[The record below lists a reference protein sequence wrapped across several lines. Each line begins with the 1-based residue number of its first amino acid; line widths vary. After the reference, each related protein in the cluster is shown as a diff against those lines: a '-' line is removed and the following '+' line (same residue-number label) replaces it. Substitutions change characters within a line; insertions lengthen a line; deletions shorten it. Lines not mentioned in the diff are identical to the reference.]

1 MEPVKEKNKKGGRPK
16 KGVVR
21 TRTTGIRFSTTEH
34 FIVREKARTAG
45 LNLTTY
51 IRQTAVE
58 AQVKTRLTAEERL
71 FVRQLIGF
79 SNNINQ
85 IARACHQE
93 GVLKA
98 LLYFENFRVQIDQ
111 LLKNLK
117 TYDQ

>member
-1 MEPVKEKNKKGGRPK
+1 MEPVKKGTKKSGRPK
-16 KGVVR
+16 KAVVR
-21 TRTTGIRFSTTEH
+21 TRTTGIRFSTLEH

-51 IRQTAVE
+51 IRQAAVE
-58 AQVKTRLTAEERL
+58 AKVQTRLTAEEQL
-71 FVRQLIGF
+71 LVRQLVGF

-98 LLYFENFRVQIDQ
+98 LLYFENFRIQIDQ

-117 TYDQ
+117 I

>member
-1 MEPVKEKNKKGGRPK
+1 METVKEGTKKGGRPK
-16 KGVVR
+16 KAVIR
-21 TRTTGIRFSTTEH
+21 TRTTGIRFSHTEL
-34 FIVREKARTAG
+34 FIVREKAKTAG
-45 LNLTTY
+45 LNLTAY
-51 IRQTAVE
+51 IRQVAVE
-58 AQVKTRLTAEERL
+58 TKVQTRMTAEERL

-98 LLYFENFRVQIDQ
+98 LLYFENFRIQIDQ

-117 TYDQ
+117 L

>member
-1 MEPVKEKNKKGGRPK
+1 MDTVKERNKKGGRPK
-16 KGVVR
+16 KGVIR
-21 TRTTGIRFSTTEH
+21 TRTTGIRFSQTEL
-34 FIVREKARTAG
+34 FIVREKARNVG

-51 IRQTAVE
+51 IRQAAVE
-58 AQVKTRLTAEERL
+58 TKVQTRLTAEERF

-93 GVLKA
+93 GILKA
-98 LLYFENFRVQIDQ
+98 LRYFENFRTQIDQ

-117 TYDQ
+117 L

>member
-1 MEPVKEKNKKGGRPK
+1 MEPVKEGTKKSGRPK
-16 KGVVR
+16 KAVIR
-21 TRTTGIRFSTTEH
+21 TRTTGIRFSNTEL
-34 FIVREKARTAG
+34 FIIREKARTAG

-51 IRQTAVE
+51 IRQASVE
-58 AQVKTRLTAEERL
+58 AKVQTRLTAEERL
-71 FVRQLIGF
+71 FVRHLIGF

-98 LLYFENFRVQIDQ
+98 LLYFENFRIQIDT

-117 TYDQ
+117 L

>member
-1 MEPVKEKNKKGGRPK
+1 MDTVKEGTKKGGRPK
-16 KGVVR
+16 KAVIR
-21 TRTTGIRFSTTEH
+21 TRTTGIRFSNTEH
-34 FIVREKARTAG
+34 FIVREKARAAG

-51 IRQTAVE
+51 IRHAAVE
-58 AQVKTRLTAEERL
+58 AKVQTRLTAEERL

-98 LLYFENFRVQIDQ
+98 LRYFENFRLQIDQ

-117 TYDQ
+117 L